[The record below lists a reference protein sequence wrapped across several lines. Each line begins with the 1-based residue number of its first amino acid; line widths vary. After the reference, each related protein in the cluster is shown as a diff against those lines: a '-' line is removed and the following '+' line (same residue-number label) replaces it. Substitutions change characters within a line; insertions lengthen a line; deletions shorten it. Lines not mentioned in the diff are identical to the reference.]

1 MFRHH
6 LQYFEIF
13 LKCVKSENI
22 KEICVYSISKRIKY
36 LFIPWKVV

>member
-13 LKCVKSENI
+13 LERVKSAHFN
-22 KEICVYSISKRIKY
+22 EICLQYCSKY
-36 LFIPWKVV
+36 